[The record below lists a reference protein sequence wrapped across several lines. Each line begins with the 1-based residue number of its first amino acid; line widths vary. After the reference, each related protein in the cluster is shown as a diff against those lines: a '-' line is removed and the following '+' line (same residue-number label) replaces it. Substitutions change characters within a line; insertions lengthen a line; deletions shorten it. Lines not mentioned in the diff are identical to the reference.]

1 MAKTAVD
8 KCPLLV
14 QMLLAWIQAGDRVTF
29 AWCMQRKHRRLLCG
43 VSRAVSRSADGFYY
57 PLPLLV
63 LLAIAHPLTMPLAF
77 ALTVGF
83 ALERP
88 LYLALKRGFKRNR
101 PAQALANFHSVIVPA
116 DHFSFPSG
124 HTSGAFLVATVLV
137 GLFPALGWP
146 LYLWAGAVGMSRV
159 VLGVHFPTDII
170 AGALIGT
177 SLGMLALAIA

>member
-1 MAKTAVD
+1 MAKTALD
-8 KCPLLV
+8 KYPLLA
-14 QMLLAWIQAGDRVTF
+14 QMLLARIQAGDMVTF

-63 LLAIAHPLTMPLAF
+63 LLAMAHPLAMPLAF
-77 ALTVGF
+77 ALIVGF

-88 LYLALKRGFKRNR
+88 LYLVLKRGFKRNR
-101 PAQALANFHSVIVPA
+101 PAQALADFQSVIVPA

-137 GLFPALGWP
+137 GLFPALGGP
-146 LYLWAGAVGMSRV
+146 LYLWAGTVGMSRV
-159 VLGVHFPTDII
+159 VLGVHFPSDIV
-170 AGALIGT
+170 AGALLGG
-177 SLGMLALAIA
+177 SLGVLALAIA